1 MSGRSA
7 PGSWT
12 PTSRRISAFHSLTRT
27 QRVVLAVVGVPIG
40 ALYVIESFINPSP
53 LMRIVLR
60 TAPVLPAAIWT
71 LWFDRS
77 RPLENRPPII
87 RDAARLGLLV
97 LIVAFAIAILGF
109 GLNWLY
115 DPNRIV

>member
-12 PTSRRISAFHSLTRT
+12 PTSRRISAFHSLSRT
-27 QRVVLAVVGVPIG
+27 QRVVLAVVGVPIS
-40 ALYVIESFINPSP
+40 ALYVIESFINPNP

-77 RPLENRPPII
+77 RPLAAWPPAL
-87 RDAARLGLLV
+87 RLAARLALL
-97 LIVAFAIAILGF
+97 LAIMAFAIALLGLF
-109 GLNWLY
+109 INWLY
-115 DPNRIV
+115 DPSRVV